1 MPVAY
6 FGGKTAF

>member
-6 FGGKTAF
+6 FGKNE